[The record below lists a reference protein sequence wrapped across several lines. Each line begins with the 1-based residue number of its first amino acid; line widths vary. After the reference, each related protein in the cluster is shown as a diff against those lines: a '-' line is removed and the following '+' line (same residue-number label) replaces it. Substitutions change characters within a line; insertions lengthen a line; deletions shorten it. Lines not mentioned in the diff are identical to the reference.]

1 MLSLL
6 LYCIFMTMEHY
17 NLISKKIFLIFSFQ
31 HQMSLV
37 RDASLFTQR
46 VRRAPIS
53 GNIDNPEGG
62 LDALM
67 QVFITTY
74 SNRCLQWNKA
84 KSNKCV
90 NQVIVCDDKIGWRQ
104 ESRRVV
110 VYTTDQVNDEDPRVV
125 WWITQLD

>member
-1 MLSLL
+1 
-6 LYCIFMTMEHY
+6 MTMEHY

-46 VRRAPIS
+46 VSRAPIS

-67 QVFITTY
+67 QVFITTIDVY
-74 SNRCLQWNKA
+74 NETKLNQTNVLSGYCL
-84 KSNKCV
+84 
-90 NQVIVCDDKIGWRQ
+90 
-104 ESRRVV
+104 
-110 VYTTDQVNDEDPRVV
+110 
-125 WWITQLD
+125 